1 MNIHYKIV
9 EVWPQDH
16 LIVARFWTDILSEE
30 FLASGPDR
38 KEDGT
43 PVRCRSDISLT
54 LPIPA
59 PNGEDLEKLILNNAP
74 IVWLQTLEDVHNPN
88 IDTSLNELQ
97 DLVGMTKVK
106 SLKEIQKIVGSGSNT
121 EQLSDAD
128 ITALIEKLK
137 ES

>member
-16 LIVARFWTDILSEE
+16 LIVARFWTDVLSEE

-43 PVRCRSDISLT
+43 PVRCRSDVSIT

-59 PNGEDLEKLILNNAP
+59 PKGKELDTMILCQAP
-74 IVWLQTLEDVHNPN
+74 VDWLKTLESVQSPEVN
-88 IDTSLNELQ
+88 T
-97 DLVGMTKVK
+97 DLTYLSDMVGVTKSK
-106 SLKEIQKIVGSGSNT
+106 NLKEI
-121 EQLSDAD
+121 EQIINPTSQTQQLTDED

-137 ES
+137 QN